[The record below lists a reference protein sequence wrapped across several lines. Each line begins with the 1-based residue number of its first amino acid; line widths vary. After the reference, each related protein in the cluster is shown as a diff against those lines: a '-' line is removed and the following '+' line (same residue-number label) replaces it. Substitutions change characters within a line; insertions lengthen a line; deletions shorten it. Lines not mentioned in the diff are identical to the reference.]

1 MVKGHWLYTVN
12 VLAVA
17 KEASARL
24 AATIASPF
32 MAGRS
37 GSGGLRYRYGGGR
50 EEREVVALFPS
61 DPIAFLTVELSAYH
75 R

>member
-32 MAGRS
+32 MTGRS
-37 GSGGLRYRYGGGR
+37 GSGVFRCGGGR
-50 EEREVVALFPS
+50 EEREVVALFPN
-61 DPIAFLTVELSAYH
+61 DPTALLTVELSAYH